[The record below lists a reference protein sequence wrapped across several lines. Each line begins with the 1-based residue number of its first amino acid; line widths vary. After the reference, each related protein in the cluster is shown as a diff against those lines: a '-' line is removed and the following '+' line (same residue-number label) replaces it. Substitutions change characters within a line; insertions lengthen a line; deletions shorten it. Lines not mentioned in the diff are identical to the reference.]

1 MKHKILLHE
10 TGSSMRFLFTVFL
23 ITVKLMIIGKTFF
36 KLLNARTKKCELA
49 DILNKYCFKFYA
61 SISWKGKK
69 SSQFNYRQISFH
81 TFFSF
86 FSNFLFI
93 IVFLSPSCFSNLL
106 SVYLRCISVKTK
118 MIICKV
124 GSWITVFTYFE
135 IKIILIR
142 ELVQF

>member
-1 MKHKILLHE
+1 MKHKVLLHE

-23 ITVKLMIIGKTFF
+23 IIVKLMITGKTFF

-61 SISWKGKK
+61 SFSWKGKK
-69 SSQFNYRQISFH
+69 SSQLIIGKSHFMHS
-81 TFFSF
+81 FSF
-86 FSNFLFI
+86 FSNFLFFI
-93 IVFLSPSCFSNLL
+93 IFLSPSCFSNLL
-106 SVYLRCISVKTK
+106 PVYVRCISLKTK
-118 MIICKV
+118 TIFCKV
-124 GSWITVFTYFE
+124 GSWITEFTYSE